1 MILNILYTALL
12 FQIAKYNSKLIAYKL
27 LGKIPGLQVNILQ
40 IISYA
45 QWHWLIKLKI
55 LLLMAEQWAL
65 LFPDFIDKNPGER
78 LWFLLL
84 TWWDIG
90 RIMITQNVSRS
101 EIVNSNYKAFIK
113 SKWALSKENQSQCVW
128 VFLYLVKIY
137 LECEKKWER
146 AIVCWKSRL
155 LDKWWPMA
163 VVIMQWHLQ
172 TQSVLM
178 S

>member
-65 LFPDFIDKNPGER
+65 LFPDFIDKNPGE
-78 LWFLLL
+78 
-84 TWWDIG
+84 
-90 RIMITQNVSRS
+90 V
-101 EIVNSNYKAFIK
+101 V
-113 SKWALSKENQSQCVW
+113 
-128 VFLYLVKIY
+128 VFTLNMMRH
-137 LECEKKWER
+137 W
-146 AIVCWKSRL
+146 
-155 LDKWWPMA
+155 
-163 VVIMQWHLQ
+163 
-172 TQSVLM
+172 
-178 S
+178 

>member
-27 LGKIPGLQVNILQ
+27 LGKIPGLQVILQ

-45 QWHWLIKLKI
+45 QWHWLIKLLI
-55 LLLMAEQWAL
+55 LMAEQWAL
-65 LFPDFIDKNPGER
+65 LFPDFMER

-146 AIVCWKSRL
+146 AIVCL

>member
-27 LGKIPGLQVNILQ
+27 LGKIPGLQVILQ

-65 LFPDFIDKNPGER
+65 LFPDFIDKNPGEVVVFT
-78 LWFLLL
+78 LN
-84 TWWDIG
+84 
-90 RIMITQNVSRS
+90 MITQNVSRS

-113 SKWALSKENQSQCVW
+113 SKWALSKEKQSQCVW